1 MLSGSFSSIAC
12 SCGLLGAHRV
22 SRTHTRFIDF
32 TPYDVLAPYELCL
45 DRAEDFVA
53 SGRGYGAGRALAF
66 YRELFRIERRIKD
79 LSDEERLRERQ
90 EKTVPLLA
98 QFKAWL
104 DYAVHTVAVGR
115 KAFPFVGS
123 ERAGHAAAIG
133 KKR

>member
-1 MLSGSFSSIAC
+1 VTLSYCKVNDRVTALD
-12 SCGLLGAHRV
+12 SCQL
-22 SRTHTRFIDF
+22 
-32 TPYDVLAPYELCL
+32 
-45 DRAEDFVA
+45 
-53 SGRGYGAGRALAF
+53 
-66 YRELFRIERRIKD
+66 K
-79 LSDEERLRERQ
+79 LRERQ

-104 DYAVHTVAVGR
+104 DHAVHTVAVER